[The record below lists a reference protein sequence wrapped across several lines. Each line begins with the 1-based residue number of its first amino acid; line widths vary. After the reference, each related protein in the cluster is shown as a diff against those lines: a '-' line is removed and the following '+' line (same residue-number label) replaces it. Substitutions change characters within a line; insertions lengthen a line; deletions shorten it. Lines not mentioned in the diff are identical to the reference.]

1 MTRYL
6 KAEQH
11 VENNS
16 LNASSKSTVLV
27 NELRVWKEKVNR
39 LQLQKERDEGAR
51 RNQEVQTASV
61 QNENR

>member
-51 RNQEVQTASV
+51 RNQEV
-61 QNENR
+61 